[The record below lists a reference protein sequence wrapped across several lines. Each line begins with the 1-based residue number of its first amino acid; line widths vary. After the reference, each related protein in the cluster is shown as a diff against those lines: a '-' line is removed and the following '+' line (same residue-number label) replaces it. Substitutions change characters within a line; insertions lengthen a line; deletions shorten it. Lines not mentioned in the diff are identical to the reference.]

1 MIKIVAP
8 RMAQN
13 VVDRAMQ
20 VCLELQ
26 QFYTRALAGN
36 ALLKCYQLATFI
48 GAVPK
53 YCSVPLCEF
62 SHFRILSTDSKVIT

>member
-36 ALLKCYQLATFI
+36 ALWCQTKVL
-48 GAVPK
+48 
-53 YCSVPLCEF
+53 F
-62 SHFRILSTDSKVIT
+62 SSFM

>member
-20 VCLELQ
+20 VCLDLQ

-36 ALLKCYQLATFI
+36 AL
-48 GAVPK
+48 
-53 YCSVPLCEF
+53 
-62 SHFRILSTDSKVIT
+62 

>member
-36 ALLKCYQLATFI
+36 ALRKC
-48 GAVPK
+48 
-53 YCSVPLCEF
+53 
-62 SHFRILSTDSKVIT
+62 

>member
-36 ALLKCYQLATFI
+36 ALLKMLATSNI
-48 GAVPK
+48 YWCQTKV
-53 YCSVPLCEF
+53 LF
-62 SHFRILSTDSKVIT
+62 SSFM